1 MGEFFF
7 PVNFCSVILFDYI
20 ESMAIFAAGQKIIPI
35 NIICTMRVAGLSE
48 VFVQQ
53 KFIVMQYVICVHVHM
68 YYILSLGG
76 WSSCTICMALAALDS
91 LADSVPLLGSS
102 FD

>member
-1 MGEFFF
+1 M
-7 PVNFCSVILFDYI
+7 NFCSVLLFDYI
-20 ESMAIFAAGQKIIPI
+20 ESMAIFIAGRKFIPI
-35 NIICTMRVAGLSE
+35 NIICTMRVAGLGE

-53 KFIVMQYVICVHVHM
+53 NFLVIQYVICVRVHM